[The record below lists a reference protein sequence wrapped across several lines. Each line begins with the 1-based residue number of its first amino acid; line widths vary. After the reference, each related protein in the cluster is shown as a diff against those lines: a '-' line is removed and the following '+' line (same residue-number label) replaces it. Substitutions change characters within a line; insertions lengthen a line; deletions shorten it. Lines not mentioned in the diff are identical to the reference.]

1 MIGIRNH
8 RYDQIA
14 LRVLTSASW
23 LLFVGNAV
31 AEDLRWDL
39 GLETGAVWQ
48 SRNDVQI
55 PNDTGTRYSLTDS
68 VGSGPFPFYRLELSY
83 QLSPRHS
90 LRFLYAPFEYTKS
103 GRFDNDVIF
112 VDQTFD
118 ADTDTEVTYRFNS
131 SRPTYRY
138 WFQNQTKWRWSVGF
152 TAKIRDAEIA
162 LSQQGKSASDSNVGF
177 VPLLNFYSEYLFA
190 DRWRFI
196 VDFDGLAAPQGR
208 AVDLGLMARYEM
220 AESWY
225 IGGGYRTLEGGAD
238 NDEVYNFAWFHYAS
252 LSAGYRF

>member
-8 RYDQIA
+8 QNDQLS
-14 LRVLTSASW
+14 LRVLTSVSW

-55 PNDTGTRYSLTDS
+55 PNDTGTRYSLADT
-68 VGSGPFPFYRLELSY
+68 VGSGPFPYYRLELTY
-83 QLSPRHS
+83 QLNARHS

-103 GRFDNDVIF
+103 GR
-112 VDQTFD
+112 
-118 ADTDTEVTYRFNS
+118 
-131 SRPTYRY
+131 
-138 WFQNQTKWRWSVGF
+138 
-152 TAKIRDAEIA
+152 
-162 LSQQGKSASDSNVGF
+162 L
-177 VPLLNFYSEYLFA
+177 
-190 DRWRFI
+190 
-196 VDFDGLAAPQGR
+196 
-208 AVDLGLMARYEM
+208 
-220 AESWY
+220 
-225 IGGGYRTLEGGAD
+225 D